1 MRKLYFFRQIY
12 AGEKVHLIFALP
24 ITERRAKQ
32 KPLQH
37 FEISYL
43 VSCYQLV
50 KQMYVTVLPT
60 FAKIHF

>member
-12 AGEKVHLIFALP
+12 SGQKVDLIFTLP
-24 ITERRAKQ
+24 ITERRAKE
-32 KPLQH
+32 KPLQN
-37 FEISYL
+37 FEISNQ

-60 FAKIHF
+60 FAKKHF